1 LRCGGQGGL
10 IASLSFASTH
20 ADTDF
25 TALECVGS
33 LMRMT
38 LKADHTL
45 LLLKTTNNTEK
56 GRKIDEALAAQC
68 GYTIF
73 SDHWENVELWAS
85 LLSCYT
91 QIQLNRISFTVVT
104 LIFGIYT
111 RITKV
116 HTENKSAALIR
127 RKILCEANYME
138 VSVKTEVPLM
148 SMDLLQDEPEDWA
161 AAFPEAT
168 SGVASIWQIVFHTP
182 TLQHVMLVSDAYRAG
197 YGINTTDTRILLR
210 AGFTAPEVQ
219 ELKIQ
224 GITFSAVRSST
235 FYKQRWMILMV
246 DTAVACPVDD
256 VDYSEDTITWS
267 ILKNISPLFGASH
280 FKDLS
285 IQMGVSLHKLSTA
298 DIVSR
303 NYGFRND
310 SDAIVIEVPVGTE
323 GGYYKKH
330 QDKYRIRRRIKVLSQ
345 IIIQVKDEKVTKHT
359 MIKAV
364 TTPLYFQEPIIIN
377 NTNTSLRL
385 FSITVESFLP
395 DVELVNFTVK
405 DKVFPVPVPEASDYS
420 VNKTMLGNGSN
431 IYNIEVSFDV
441 PSIEVESLRTS
452 KSLITILPSVY
463 RSRYQ
468 DVHSEH
474 YLELQSRLKDAV
486 LPKAGGHCDADHLSL
501 TITRGNVDR
510 AGSHS
515 FLPCACLTPESAK
528 KYGYWFQDN
537 GTHLALQ
544 VPRFSAHITY
554 EDISPSRI
562 SASLQLHLNNN
573 QTLSDMKDF
582 SITCPFSS
590 EGLIDLFE
598 CLPDCKSNGSMI
610 ITAMKLEGVP
620 GLGDTRCQP
629 AVVTKTS
636 ATFVFSV
643 NTCRTSRKFEDHIL
657 TYESDVL
664 YFRPGATDPVYQLRC
679 ACRYPL
685 NGTDTFH
692 YQPKKNPAPSVEP
705 GLGHLALSMKVSK
718 DALSSEFY
726 KDMEYP
732 VVKYL
737 RDPVFFEIDVL
748 YSEDPQLEL
757 FLEGWSTLD
766 PDPKNNPQWDI
777 IINSCANVD
786 NSHETVFHPVDVTSV
801 KFPSHV
807 KRFEVKMFTFMK
819 EDRRWSKKPLR
830 LQFRQLYFHC
840 SMVICNSKEPMSDL
854 LCTKKCIPGKQR
866 LSKSLQPHSTITR
879 LGESDLIQI
888 SLFPEKLQ

>member
-1 LRCGGQGGL
+1 
-10 IASLSFASTH
+10 
-20 ADTDF
+20 
-25 TALECVGS
+25 
-33 LMRMT
+33 MRMT
-38 LKADHTL
+38 LKADHVRGKYLDFYAVGKFLKHPFRLFFPPVKLGL
-45 LLLKTTNNTEK
+45 LEQHVEQRKARPFGKKPSGALFTDHYGS

-91 QIQLNRISFTVVT
+91 QIQPELM
-104 LIFGIYT
+104 L
-111 RITKV
+111 
-116 HTENKSAALIR
+116 LLM

-323 GGYYKKH
+323 GGYYKV
-330 QDKYRIRRRIKVLSQ
+330 D
-345 IIIQVKDEKVTKHT
+345 
-359 MIKAV
+359 
-364 TTPLYFQEPIIIN
+364 
-377 NTNTSLRL
+377 TNTSLRL

-431 IYNIEVSFDV
+431 IYNIE
-441 PSIEVESLRTS
+441 
-452 KSLITILPSVY
+452 
-463 RSRYQ
+463 
-468 DVHSEH
+468 
-474 YLELQSRLKDAV
+474 
-486 LPKAGGHCDADHLSL
+486 
-501 TITRGNVDR
+501 
-510 AGSHS
+510 
-515 FLPCACLTPESAK
+515 
-528 KYGYWFQDN
+528 
-537 GTHLALQ
+537 
-544 VPRFSAHITY
+544 
-554 EDISPSRI
+554 
-562 SASLQLHLNNN
+562 
-573 QTLSDMKDF
+573 
-582 SITCPFSS
+582 
-590 EGLIDLFE
+590 
-598 CLPDCKSNGSMI
+598 
-610 ITAMKLEGVP
+610 
-620 GLGDTRCQP
+620 
-629 AVVTKTS
+629 
-636 ATFVFSV
+636 
-643 NTCRTSRKFEDHIL
+643 FEDHIL

-757 FLEGWSTLD
+757 FLEGYWSTLD

-819 EDRRWSKKPLR
+819 EESTLLED
-830 LQFRQLYFHC
+830 LYFHC

-866 LSKSLQPHSTITR
+866 LRFFPKTR
-879 LGESDLIQI
+879 TSAASRHLAHLAEALSFARGTLWRA
-888 SLFPEKLQ
+888 EKVCPLAAYFENPRGRWVQNQ

>member
-1 LRCGGQGGL
+1 
-10 IASLSFASTH
+10 
-20 ADTDF
+20 
-25 TALECVGS
+25 
-33 LMRMT
+33 
-38 LKADHTL
+38 
-45 LLLKTTNNTEK
+45 
-56 GRKIDEALAAQC
+56 
-68 GYTIF
+68 
-73 SDHWENVELWAS
+73 
-85 LLSCYT
+85 
-91 QIQLNRISFTVVT
+91 
-104 LIFGIYT
+104 
-111 RITKV
+111 
-116 HTENKSAALIR
+116 
-127 RKILCEANYME
+127 

-323 GGYYKKH
+323 GGYYKS
-330 QDKYRIRRRIKVLSQ
+330 ILSQ
-345 IIIQVKDEKVTKHT
+345 NGGNYAKYSSVTSS
-359 MIKAV
+359 
-364 TTPLYFQEPIIIN
+364 
-377 NTNTSLRL
+377 SLRHQHQSSTL
-385 FSITVESFLP
+385 QHY

-441 PSIEVESLRTS
+441 PSIEVEVCIKVQSVLNSLRTS

-474 YLELQSRLKDAV
+474 YLELQSRLKYIIPIVIFASVRDAEKNNIMVLTLEHVGEAGFVELTNVTLTSV

-554 EDISPSRI
+554 E
-562 SASLQLHLNNN
+562 LHLNNN

-590 EGLIDLFE
+590 EGLID
-598 CLPDCKSNGSMI
+598 CKSNGSMI

-620 GLGDTRCQP
+620 GDTRCQP

-819 EDRRWSKKPLR
+819 EEST
-830 LQFRQLYFHC
+830 
-840 SMVICNSKEPMSDL
+840 L
-854 LCTKKCIPGKQR
+854 L
-866 LSKSLQPHSTITR
+866 
-879 LGESDLIQI
+879 ED
-888 SLFPEKLQ
+888 